1 MHGVACVG
9 LRHPG
14 SEVEGEGFGTKVD
27 AALATEGPFLCEVAL
42 DGDQPFEP
50 KLSSRALPDG
60 RIVSSPLEDLH
71 PFLAREELLE
81 NMLIP
86 PVEP

>member
-1 MHGVACVG
+1 MVSLASAYGIPAAK
-9 LRHPG
+9 
-14 SEVEGEGFGTKVD
+14 VEGQGFGD
-27 AALATEGPFLCEVAL
+27 MLDHALAADGPFLSEVLL

-50 KLSSRALPDG
+50 KLSSRSLPDG

-71 PFLAREELLE
+71 PFLSREELLE

-86 PVEP
+86 PVEQ